1 MEKDNNNLIMQHLVI
16 GLLLVIITI
25 LSTYFIVD
33 TKTKQIS
40 EKVVAGMLKIE
51 YDKV

>member
-1 MEKDNNNLIMQHLVI
+1 MKNNNNLVMQHLVI

-33 TKTKQIS
+33 TRTNKIS
-40 EKVVAGMLKIE
+40 ENVVAGMLKIE